1 MNKNEIIE
9 LCLKELALEKA
20 KAENIAY
27 LNNKKAKQFDSFI
40 KIDKEERNLVFALGK
55 NKAFNIIDKDLEV
68 KLQNV
73 RKQKELELKKIGLS
87 VSDLSPHYSC
97 SKCGDT
103 GYFQGK
109 LCSCLKKLIHKQ
121 VLKQS
126 GGEKDTLYCFD
137 NFNENVASSEEH
149 KTTLVKIKKVFQ
161 SIAEKFPEIK
171 YKFVILSGKTGVGKT
186 FLTEC
191 IASEIID
198 GGHIVSFVSA
208 FGMNNLF
215 TSYHTTYDSSKPTFL
230 STLLDPDLLIIDDLG
245 TEPIFKNITKEYL
258 YLILSERSRQNK
270 LTIISTNLDPI
281 ELMSRYNERISS
293 RLFNK
298 RESLLLQIN
307 GSDIRLNKKNS

>member
-9 LCLKELALEKA
+9 LCLKDLAIQRA

-27 LNNKKAKQFDSFI
+27 LNNKKAKESEKFI
-40 KIDKEERNLVFALGK
+40 EIDKKERSLVYTLGK
-55 NKAFNIIDKDLEV
+55 NKAFNIVDKELEEN
-68 KLQNV
+68 LAIV
-73 RKQKELELKKIGLS
+73 RKQKEEELNKLNLT
-87 VSDLSPHYSC
+87 VADLFPKYSC
-97 SKCGDT
+97 PQCSDT
-103 GYFQGK
+103 GYTK
-109 LCSCLKKLIHKQ
+109 NRICPCLKKLIHKQ

-126 GGEKDTLYCFD
+126 GGEKECLSCFD

-149 KTTLVKIKKVFQ
+149 KVTLVKIKSKFQ
-161 SIAEKFPEIK
+161 LIASKFPQEHPNFI
-171 YKFVILSGKTGVGKT
+171 ILCGKTGVGKT

-191 IASEIID
+191 LASEIID
-198 GGHIVSFVSA
+198 KGFIVSFISA

-215 TSYHTTYDSSKPTFL
+215 SSYHTTYDSSKPTFL

-258 YLILSERSRQNK
+258 YLILSERSRHNK
-270 LTIISTNLDPI
+270 LTVISTNLEPQ
-281 ELMSRYNERISS
+281 ELMSRYNERIFS

-298 RESLLLQIN
+298 RESLLLHIN